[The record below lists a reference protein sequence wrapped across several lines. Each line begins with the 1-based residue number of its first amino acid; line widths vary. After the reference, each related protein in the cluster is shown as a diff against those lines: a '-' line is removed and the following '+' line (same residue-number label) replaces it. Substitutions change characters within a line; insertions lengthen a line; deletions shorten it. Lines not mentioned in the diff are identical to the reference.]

1 MTMLLRPI
9 AFAAFIAC
17 FAAAAPPMAGPAKA
31 GMAALAVSDQL
42 PPAEADAV
50 KTMFETATQALL
62 DGDLDKWQTFWTED
76 ATVMPPGQATVKG
89 RAALVDYAAKNLVGK
104 LDGFKQSN
112 WRFEGCSD
120 LAVVTTGMSWTSK
133 DGKKIAAK
141 QIVIAVKEPGGAWK
155 AKTVIYNFD
164 PAP

>member
-1 MTMLLRPI
+1 MLLRPT

-17 FAAAAPPMAGPAKA
+17 LAAAAPPMAGPAKA
-31 GMAALAVSDQL
+31 GMATLAVSDQL
-42 PPAEADAV
+42 SAAEKDAI
-50 KTMFETATQALL
+50 KTVFETATQALL

-76 ATVMPPGQATVKG
+76 ATVMPPGQPTVEG
-89 RAALVDYAAKNLVGK
+89 RAALVAFARKNLVGN
-104 LDGFKQSN
+104 LDGFKESN

-133 DGKKIAAK
+133 DGEKIAAK
-141 QIVIAVKEPGGAWK
+141 QIVIAVKEPSGAWK
-155 AKTVIYNFD
+155 AQTVIYNLN